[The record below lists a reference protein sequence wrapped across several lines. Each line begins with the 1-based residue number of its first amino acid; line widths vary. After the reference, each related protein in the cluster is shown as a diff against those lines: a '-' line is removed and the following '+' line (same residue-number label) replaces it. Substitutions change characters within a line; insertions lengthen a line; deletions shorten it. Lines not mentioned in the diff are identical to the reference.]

1 MNRKILPVKPI
12 SQLFPIPMVMGCE
25 GVSAAMMLQYNNQHI
40 PATEIMRHWP
50 THPNNP
56 HKGYVGHHLF
66 IKLGNYHQ
74 TIFPEAYVPFLQKY
88 NPNIVDGTGKSLE
101 DLKGIIDQGQPVL
114 IYHTNLGSKPL
125 LRVFRFD
132 NKPAKQVLNIHVTL
146 LIGYDDYYYYYI
158 DPLWSHIRR
167 GLVLPAIIPNR
178 KQIIKI
184 RKEKME
190 YSFNSPGRKCIYVQP
205 HSYTIENQQQNKHT

>member
-50 THPNNP
+50 SIRTIH
-56 HKGYVGHHLF
+56 
-66 IKLGNYHQ
+66 IKVMLDITYSLSLAIIIKRYFQKHMYHFYKN
-74 TIFPEAYVPFLQKY
+74 TIR
-88 NPNIVDGTGKSLE
+88 NIVDGTGKSLE

-125 LRVFRFD
+125 LRVF
-132 NKPAKQVLNIHVTL
+132 
-146 LIGYDDYYYYYI
+146 
-158 DPLWSHIRR
+158 PL
-167 GLVLPAIIPNR
+167 
-178 KQIIKI
+178 
-184 RKEKME
+184 
-190 YSFNSPGRKCIYVQP
+190 
-205 HSYTIENQQQNKHT
+205 

>member
-1 MNRKILPVKPI
+1 MRGLYYEPKILPVKPI
-12 SQLFPIPMVMGCE
+12 SQLFPIPMVMGE

-66 IKLGNYHQ
+66 IKLAIIIKRYFQKHMYHF
-74 TIFPEAYVPFLQKY
+74 TKY

-114 IYHTNLGSKPL
+114 IYHTNLGSKTITTCFPL
-125 LRVFRFD
+125 
-132 NKPAKQVLNIHVTL
+132 
-146 LIGYDDYYYYYI
+146 
-158 DPLWSHIRR
+158 
-167 GLVLPAIIPNR
+167 
-178 KQIIKI
+178 
-184 RKEKME
+184 
-190 YSFNSPGRKCIYVQP
+190 
-205 HSYTIENQQQNKHT
+205 